1 MPAAACEVSPASM
14 GGRGDGKK
22 GGGKG
27 KGKGEGKGE
36 GKGKGKGKG
45 RGWSPPREEEEEE
58 GHLGPLQLPGDGS
71 GQLTP
76 EDRQAIKEA
85 TGVSAAVRYRDSWGM
100 RMLTLAGPPDN
111 LSEARRMAT
120 ARLVAS
126 QQARPTEAEKLADL
140 TERLGAAELKLT
152 ALQHQ
157 VSYLV
162 STSPGMQMYP
172 VATVPHVP
180 APPAHRHGHRR
191 RRSSTSSREAR
202 HRRRAS
208 SSPSRSRDRDGSS
221 TSPADRPAKPAELS
235 AEARPAKDELPPGL
249 PTQKVKCEEPD
260 EALEEGRAESKSA
273 EESSSSSPKAAAEA
287 KTAAAKAPSKPAE
300 KLPPRAAPFPTGL
313 GQGGLKRESSPS
325 LQASQ
330 PVELSAR
337 PPASLPTEPK
347 AEQQEDK
354 DTEKAA
360 SPPAKRCKE
369 ELQPAV
375 AAPEVC
381 ELGEAFPP

>member
-1 MPAAACEVSPASM
+1 M
-14 GGRGDGKK
+14 
-22 GGGKG
+22 
-27 KGKGEGKGE
+27 
-36 GKGKGKGKG
+36 
-45 RGWSPPREEEEEE
+45 
-58 GHLGPLQLPGDGS
+58 
-71 GQLTP
+71 
-76 EDRQAIKEA
+76 
-85 TGVSAAVRYRDSWGM
+85 SAAVRYRDSWGM

-249 PTQKVKCEEPD
+249 PMQKVKCEEPD

-273 EESSSSSPKAAAEA
+273 EESSSSSPKAAA
-287 KTAAAKAPSKPAE
+287 AKAPSKPAE

-313 GQGGLKRESSPS
+313 GSKRTRTRRRQLRPRPS
-325 LQASQ
+325 
-330 PVELSAR
+330 V
-337 PPASLPTEPK
+337 
-347 AEQQEDK
+347 
-354 DTEKAA
+354 
-360 SPPAKRCKE
+360 AKRNCSQQSLHPKCANLVRLSHRKE
-369 ELQPAV
+369 KEHARNPCCSEIELIWHSVAKPAF
-375 AAPEVC
+375 ET
-381 ELGEAFPP
+381 

>member
-1 MPAAACEVSPASM
+1 MVAPLA
-14 GGRGDGKK
+14 RK
-22 GGGKG
+22 
-27 KGKGEGKGE
+27 
-36 GKGKGKGKG
+36 
-45 RGWSPPREEEEEE
+45 EEEE

-191 RRSSTSSREAR
+191 RRSSASSRKAR

-249 PTQKVKCEEPD
+249 PMQKVKCEEPD

-313 GQGGLKRESSPS
+313 GQGGLKRESLCKPHNLSSS
-325 LQASQ
+325 LQGRLHCLQSRKRSSKRTRTRRRQ
-330 PVELSAR
+330 LR
-337 PPASLPTEPK
+337 PRPSV
-347 AEQQEDK
+347 
-354 DTEKAA
+354 
-360 SPPAKRCKE
+360 AKRNCSQQSLHPKCANLVRLSHRKE
-369 ELQPAV
+369 KEHARNP
-375 AAPEVC
+375 C
-381 ELGEAFPP
+381 CRRSN

>member
-1 MPAAACEVSPASM
+1 M
-14 GGRGDGKK
+14 
-22 GGGKG
+22 
-27 KGKGEGKGE
+27 
-36 GKGKGKGKG
+36 
-45 RGWSPPREEEEEE
+45 
-58 GHLGPLQLPGDGS
+58 
-71 GQLTP
+71 
-76 EDRQAIKEA
+76 
-85 TGVSAAVRYRDSWGM
+85 SAAVRYRDSWGM

-208 SSPSRSRDRDGSS
+208 SSRSS

-249 PTQKVKCEEPD
+249 PMQKVKCEEPD

-300 KLPPRAAPFPTGL
+300 KLPPRAPPFPTGL